1 MIDTARQSDEE
12 KMELQRTVRH
22 ALQLFR
28 VGPQVHCMDSGFE
41 SEVEVLFEE

>member
-28 VGPQVHCMDSGFE
+28 VVISGHCMDYGFD
-41 SEVEVLFEE
+41 SEVEVLLEE